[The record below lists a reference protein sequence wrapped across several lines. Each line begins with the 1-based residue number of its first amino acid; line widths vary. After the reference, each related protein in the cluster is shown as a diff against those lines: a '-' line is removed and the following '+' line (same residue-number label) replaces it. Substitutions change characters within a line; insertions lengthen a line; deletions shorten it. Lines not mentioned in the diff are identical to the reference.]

1 MARYIRL
8 TANSWSLV
16 GLEQFGLAE
25 VRFFYVPVEARAPQ
39 SANNAKDVSV
49 DATLDW
55 RPGRDERTY
64 PTGSGLSFAP
74 GGAPCQGALCF
85 PPLKRWARIDRPE
98 GTKEDDPLQGS
109 HGFSIHR
116 QFLGTLRL

>member
-1 MARYIRL
+1 LAARPFRDSSFRRFGVGVHALDVHDHDRLVADDSGVMARYIRL

-64 PTGSGLSFAP
+64 PTGSRLSFAP
-74 GGAPCQGALCF
+74 VGLPARAPSV
-85 PPLKRWARIDRPE
+85 
-98 GTKEDDPLQGS
+98 S
-109 HGFSIHR
+109 HR
-116 QFLGTLRL
+116 